1 MSKRVS
7 LALMCGALTVLGTA
21 SAAQEPTDKAADY
34 RADALSFAPLVNERY
49 AYLDRLGGH
58 FDLPPALQHEAEAV
72 HDDKSLLKFLERGVA
87 LLADHHA
94 ITGSSFNDS
103 WAIVPSYSDMWVEEK
118 DGTYT
123 ITSIRSASPAE
134 GVVKPGDKLIQVA
147 GVPMA
152 QAVTAFWHD
161 LGLDAPDAVHR
172 AYAARVLLAGR
183 RDRERAF
190 TVQRG
195 AKQLPLTL
203 PSLYAVRKNDRP
215 PVTVTHDGPAWRVR
229 FNDSIGDDA
238 TIPAFDA
245 AMAQIPDA
253 APVILDLTDT
263 ASGGNSS
270 IARAVIGWFIDRP
283 RPYQVHSSPEEERAT
298 GVPRMWVEYVIP
310 RAGKHHSGPATVL
323 ADRWT
328 GSMGEGM
335 AIGFDAMGVPV
346 CGTAMAGL
354 VGAVDDNRLEHSG
367 QVVKLPTERL
377 TTVAGLPREQFQPK
391 SLSDPA
397 CATIA
402 SDKKAR

>member
-1 MSKRVS
+1 MIKHRVLF
-7 LALMCGALTVLGTA
+7 LACAALLGTA
-21 SAAQEPTDKAADY
+21 SFAQEPTDKSADY
-34 RADALSFAPLVNERY
+34 RADALSFAPLVNDRY
-49 AYLDRLGGH
+49 AYLDRLGGR
-58 FDLPPALQHEAEAV
+58 FDLTPTLQREAEAV
-72 HDDKSLLKFLERGVA
+72 TDGKSLLKFLERGVT

-103 WAIVPSYSDMWVEEK
+103 WAIVPSYSDMWVEEA

-123 ITSIRSASPAE
+123 VTSVRSASPAE
-134 GVVKPGDKLIQVA
+134 GVVKPGDKLIQVG
-147 GVPMA
+147 GVPIA

-183 RDRERAF
+183 RDRERVF
-190 TVQRG
+190 TLQRG
-195 AKQLPLTL
+195 AKRLPLTL
-203 PSLYAVRKNDRP
+203 PSLYAVRKNDRR

-298 GVPRMWVEYVIP
+298 GVPRLWIEYVIP
-310 RAGKHHSGPATVL
+310 RAGKHHSGPARVL

-328 GSMGEGM
+328 GSMGEGI
-335 AIGFDAMGVPV
+335 AVGLDAMGVPV

-354 VGAVDDNRLEHSG
+354 MGAVDDNRLEHSG

-377 TTVAGLPREQFQPK
+377 TTVSGIPREIFRPRP
-391 SLSDPA
+391 LSDPA
-397 CATIA
+397 C
-402 SDKKAR
+402 KAISANPA